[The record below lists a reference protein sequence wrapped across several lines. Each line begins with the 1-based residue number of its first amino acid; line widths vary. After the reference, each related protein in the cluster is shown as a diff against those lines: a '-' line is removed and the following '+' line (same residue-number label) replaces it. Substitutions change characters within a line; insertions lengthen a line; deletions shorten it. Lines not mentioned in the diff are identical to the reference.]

1 VKRARNLLSSFF
13 VAAMVLG
20 GWVSAHAQKEIS
32 IDTPLPTKD
41 SFEKILPGFEAK
53 TGYKVVPKWGNG
65 VGTKQEAE
73 HGDPFDIFVVLPPYQ
88 EALASG
94 NLMKNTGTTIGS
106 FVLALTVKKGTPPP
120 DISSA
125 ASVKK
130 ALLAAKSLVTV
141 DPTMGSVGVACNNM
155 LMKLGILAEVKSKI
169 KYVPNGGG
177 VGRSVVAG
185 ESEIGLGPYVSDLM
199 GNRNPDL
206 VVVGGLPRGA
216 STPTDIVAFVATHA
230 KDPAGAKELVKYL
243 ATPEAGQVYKEHGIM
258 PRK

>member
-1 VKRARNLLSSFF
+1 MKRGKKLFSSFF

-20 GWVSAHAQKEIS
+20 GWVSAYAQKEITV
-32 IDTPLPTKD
+32 DTPLPTKE

-53 TGYKVVPKWGNG
+53 TGYKVKPNWGNG
-65 VGTKQEAE
+65 VGTKQDAE
-73 HGDPFDIFVVLPPYQ
+73 RGDPYDIFVVLPPYQ
-88 EALASG
+88 QTLASG

-106 FVLALTVKKGTPPP
+106 FVLAITVKKGTPPP

-130 ALLAAKSLVTV
+130 ALLGAKSLVTV
-141 DPTMGSVGVACNNM
+141 DPAMGSVGVAANAM
-155 LMKLGILAEVKSKI
+155 FVKLGILDQVKSKV

-185 ESEIGLGPYVSDLM
+185 ESEIGVGPYVSDLM
-199 GNRNPDL
+199 NNRNPDL
-206 VVVGGLPRGA
+206 VVVGGMPRGA
-216 STPTDIVAFVATHA
+216 STPTDIVAFVATKA
-230 KDPAGAKELVKYL
+230 KDPAGARQLVKYL